1 MDGGAGQSSGRA
13 DAPITPE
20 MLADLQAGLLDDAT
34 AARVRRRART
44 DPEAARQL
52 AALDRVRR
60 DLAELGA
67 DEASAA
73 DVPAAVAARV
83 DAALQ
88 AVPLKREVP
97 PAPSGHH
104 VLGGTGRG
112 AAAHAVRG
120 SLPRSRRLRRLC
132 ALAGL
137 FAAVVA
143 VGLGAVMLIRP
154 QLSATSTGP
163 TAEHITVS
171 PPPRDIPLSD
181 PQIVGLLADRPDYG
195 PLTDPARRA
204 SCLNGLG
211 YPATTKVLGARPVDM
226 HGRPAVLMVLPGDTP
241 KALVALVVE
250 ANCSSA
256 DTALLADTVVR
267 RP

>member
-1 MDGGAGQSSGRA
+1 MDGGASQSSGRA

-60 DLAELGA
+60 ELAELGA

-73 DVPAAVAARV
+73 DVPAAVTARV
-83 DAALQ
+83 GAALQ

-104 VLGGTGRG
+104 VLGATGRR

-120 SLPRSRRLRRLC
+120 SLPRSRRLRRLVC
-132 ALAGL
+132 ARGSVRRRRRGRPRRGDADPA
-137 FAAVVA
+137 AAVRHVHA
-143 VGLGAVMLIRP
+143 GRP
-154 QLSATSTGP
+154 PSTSRSRPRRAIFRCPTRRSSGYWPTGP
-163 TAEHITVS
+163 TTARS
-171 PPPRDIPLSD
+171 PTRN
-181 PQIVGLLADRPDYG
+181 A
-195 PLTDPARRA
+195 
-204 SCLNGLG
+204 
-211 YPATTKVLGARPVDM
+211 
-226 HGRPAVLMVLPGDTP
+226 GRPA
-241 KALVALVVE
+241 
-250 ANCSSA
+250 S
-256 DTALLADTVVR
+256 TAWATR
-267 RP
+267 RPPRCSAPGPWTCRGARQC